1 MTPSARPAAGGRAP
15 LCIAHRGA
23 SASAPENTLAAFA
36 RAFDEGADWIVC
48 DVRLTADGAPIVLH
62 DATLDRTTDGRG
74 PAARRTL
81 AEVRRLDAGSW
92 FARRFRGERVPTLAE
107 TLACARD
114 RGGVNIELK
123 CEATTGRVREAHRAL
138 ACAVADAIAGTGFAG
153 PLVVSSFSRAALSA
167 ARAAMPRMRLGFL
180 VSRTT
185 RGTRSLH
192 RSVGLWSLHPHVR
205 LATPARFAAA
215 RRLGLVLLAWG
226 VDDPEDARRL
236 RALGADGLM
245 ADDPARLRAR
255 LDETPLL

>member
-1 MTPSARPAAGGRAP
+1 VTPSARPATGGRAP

-23 SASAPENTLAAFA
+23 SASAPENTLAAFT
-36 RAFDEGADWIVC
+36 RAFDEGADWIEC
-48 DVRLTADGAPIVLH
+48 DVRLTADGAPVVLH

-74 PAARRTL
+74 PVARRSL
-81 AEVRRLDAGSW
+81 ADVRRLDAGSW
-92 FARRFRGERVPTLAE
+92 FAQRFRGERVPTLAE
-107 TLACARD
+107 TLECARG
-114 RGGVNIELK
+114 RGGVNVELK
-123 CEATTGRVREAHRAL
+123 CEGNAGRVRETHRAL
-138 ACAVADAIAGTGFAG
+138 ARAVADAIARSRFPG
-153 PLVVSSFSRAALSA
+153 PLVVSSFSRPALAAG
-167 ARAAMPRMRLGFL
+167 RAAMPRARLGFL

-192 RSVGLWSLHPHVR
+192 RSLGLWSLHPHVR

-255 LDETPLL
+255 LDESPLL